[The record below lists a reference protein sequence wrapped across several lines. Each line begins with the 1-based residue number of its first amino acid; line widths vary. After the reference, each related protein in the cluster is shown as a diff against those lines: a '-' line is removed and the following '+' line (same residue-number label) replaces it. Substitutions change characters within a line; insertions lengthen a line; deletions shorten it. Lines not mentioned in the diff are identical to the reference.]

1 MLNLRQIPTLYVI
14 IIIILFGSCF
24 ILLNGHDIPV
34 KNKPKQDTDHP
45 DEEEIAIEDDDEH
58 VDWEPVIE
66 FPDAGGNYKERPR
79 NGSENLQEEGHWQ
92 LHKIVNA
99 IIHKEIQTEE
109 MIDDFKA
116 LAVNGSRGGTFI
128 KPYTP
133 MKSYQEKK
141 KEAEEKKKK
150 EQQG

>member
-1 MLNLRQIPTLYVI
+1 MPNEIPTLYI
-14 IIIILFGSCF
+14 IIIFVGSCL
-24 ILLNGHDIPV
+24 ILLHGHDVPV
-34 KNKPKQDTDHP
+34 KNKPKNDKDHP
-45 DEEEIAIEDDDEH
+45 DEEEIDIEDDDEH

-79 NGSENLQEEGHWQ
+79 NGSENIQQEGHWQ

-109 MIDDFKA
+109 MIEDFKD
-116 LAVNGSRGGTFI
+116 LAINGSRGGTFI
-128 KPYTP
+128 KPYKP

-141 KEAEEKKKK
+141 KEAQRKK
-150 EQQG
+150 ERQG